1 MTYGST
7 GGDSKL
13 VVFFVAAG
21 TRGSLDRLG
30 LKRYSG
36 ALPNT
41 KITNNFT
48 SPKVQASIA
57 SGDIVGFQ
65 PSVG

>member
-1 MTYGST
+1 MTYGSI
-7 GGDSKL
+7 GGDPKL
-13 VVFFVAAG
+13 VVFLVAAG

-41 KITNNFT
+41 KITNNFS
-48 SPKVQASIA
+48 SPKLQASIA
-57 SGDIVGFQ
+57 SGDIIGF
-65 PSVG
+65 SHL